1 MKSRYPR
8 IIAILLLASGLLFA
22 QKPASWNAGE
32 LQQALK
38 RLSVMGSVLYIAAHP
53 DDENTAVLSYL
64 ANEAQVRTAYLSL
77 TRGDGGQN
85 LIGPE
90 IGDLLGVIRTQE
102 LLAARRID
110 GARQFFSRAVD
121 FGYTKSRDE
130 ALQFWGNDE
139 ILADVVWVIRKFR
152 PDVIITR
159 FTPEIGGHGQ
169 HLASAWLAEKAFA
182 AAGDPNRFP
191 EQLALVKPWQ
201 PKRLLWDV
209 WTRAI
214 SQMNLDTTDFVS
226 VNVGKYN
233 PLLGKSYAEI
243 AALSRSMHKCQGFGA
258 SPQRGGYREYF
269 QHTLGDPATTSL
281 FDGVELSWKRVP
293 RGEKVGKLLA
303 EALENFQ
310 PQQPTAIIPTL
321 LKARSEINLLPQ
333 THDVAIKRD
342 ELDELLLQLCGI
354 WASATVPS
362 PSATPGSSV
371 AISTTLINRN
381 GYPVTLRGISYPFEN
396 GMPSGSQPLPANEPV
411 TSEKTIAIPADA
423 QLSNPYWL
431 RSEKQG
437 SLFTIPQ
444 PLDIGLPEKFAVQPV
459 RFFLEIDGQEVIATA
474 PVQYKWNDE
483 TDGESYR
490 AMEILPQVTVNFGA
504 GLQVFG
510 NGGSRQVPVIFQS
523 VAPETNAAVHF
534 SVPEGWQVSPASI
547 AIDFSGN
554 GSEIRQ
560 SVTVTPPAASGAGWL
575 SATVET
581 GGNRQPAH
589 SLSRIDYDH
598 IPIQTLTPPA
608 RLQLTRLD
616 IAKKGQL
623 IGYIAGAGDD
633 IPEALAQI
641 GYTVKMLSDDD
652 LNATD
657 LTQFDAIVAGI
668 RAYNTRDRLAADQP
682 RLLEYVNNGGT
693 LVIQYNTSH
702 RLVTEDL
709 GPYPLKLSRDRVTL
723 EDAPMEIL
731 APNHPLLTTP
741 NAITPAD
748 FEGWVQER
756 GLYFPNEWDDKYTA
770 LFSSNDPGES
780 PKTGS
785 LLYAQYGKGH
795 YIYTGISF
803 FRQLPAGVPGAFRL
817 FVNLLSAGKDK

>member
-1 MKSRYPR
+1 MNSIYPR
-8 IIAILLLASGLLFA
+8 IVAILLLATSLLFA

-38 RLSVMGSVLYIAAHP
+38 KLSVMGSALYIAAHP

-110 GARQFFSRAVD
+110 GAQQFFSRAVD
-121 FGYTKSRDE
+121 FGYTKSREE

-139 ILADVVWVIRKFR
+139 ILANVVWVIRKFR

-182 AAGDPNRFP
+182 AAGDPNQFP

-214 SQMNLDTTDFVS
+214 SQMNLDTTGFVS

-321 LKARSEINLLPQ
+321 LKARSEMSLLPQ

-459 RFFLEIDGQEVIATA
+459 RFFLEIGGQEVIAIA

-490 AMEILPQVTVNFGA
+490 SMEILPQVTVNFGA

-510 NGGSRQVPVIFQS
+510 NGESRQVPVIFQS
-523 VAPETNAAVHF
+523 VAPETKATVYL

-547 AIDFSGN
+547 TVDFSGN

-560 SVTVTPPAASGAGWL
+560 SVTVTPTATSGEGWL

-608 RLQLTRLD
+608 RLQLVRLD
-616 IAKKGQL
+616 IAKRGEL

-633 IPEALAQI
+633 IPEALTQI

-652 LNATD
+652 LNTTD
-657 LTQFDAIVAGI
+657 LSQFDAIVAGV

-682 RLLEYVNNGGT
+682 RLLAYVNNGGT

-731 APNHPLLTTP
+731 APNHPLLTAP

-785 LLYAQYGKGH
+785 LLYATYGKGH

-817 FVNLLSAGKDK
+817 FVNLLSVGN

>member
-1 MKSRYPR
+1 MNSIYPR
-8 IIAILLLASGLLFA
+8 IVAILLLATSLLFA

-38 RLSVMGSVLYIAAHP
+38 KLSVMGSALYIAAHP

-110 GARQFFSRAVD
+110 GAQQFFSRAVD
-121 FGYTKSRDE
+121 FGYTKSREE

-139 ILADVVWVIRKFR
+139 ILSNVVWVIRKFR

-182 AAGDPNRFP
+182 AAGDPNQFP

-214 SQMNLDTTDFVS
+214 SQMNLDTTGFVS

-321 LKARSEINLLPQ
+321 LKARSEMSLLPQ

-354 WASATVPS
+354 WAGATVPS

-459 RFFLEIDGQEVIATA
+459 RFFLEIGGQEVIAIA

-490 AMEILPQVTVNFGA
+490 SMEILPQVTVNFGA

-510 NGGSRQVPVIFQS
+510 NGESRQVPVIFQS
-523 VAPETNAAVHF
+523 VAPETKATVHL

-547 AIDFSGN
+547 AVDFSGN

-560 SVTVTPPAASGAGWL
+560 SVTVTPTATSGEGWL

-589 SLSRIDYDH
+589 SLTRIDYDH

-608 RLQLTRLD
+608 RLQLIRLD
-616 IAKKGQL
+616 IAKRGEL

-633 IPEALAQI
+633 IPEALTQI

-652 LNATD
+652 LNTTD
-657 LTQFDAIVAGI
+657 LSQFDAIVAGV

-682 RLLEYVNNGGT
+682 RLLAYVNNGGT

-731 APNHPLLTTP
+731 APNHPLLTAP

-785 LLYAQYGKGH
+785 LLYATYGKGH

-817 FVNLLSAGKDK
+817 FVNLLSVGN

>member
-1 MKSRYPR
+1 MNSIYPR
-8 IIAILLLASGLLFA
+8 IVAILLLATSLLFA

-38 RLSVMGSVLYIAAHP
+38 KLSVMGSALYIAAHP

-110 GARQFFSRAVD
+110 GAQQFFSRAVD
-121 FGYTKSRDE
+121 FGYTKSREE

-139 ILADVVWVIRKFR
+139 ILANVVWVIRKFR

-182 AAGDPNRFP
+182 AAGDPNQFP

-214 SQMNLDTTDFVS
+214 SQMNLDTTGFVS

-321 LKARSEINLLPQ
+321 LKARSEMSLLPQ

-459 RFFLEIDGQEVIATA
+459 RFFLEIGGQEVIAIA

-490 AMEILPQVTVNFGA
+490 SMEILPQVTVNFGA

-510 NGGSRQVPVIFQS
+510 NGESRQVPVIFQS
-523 VAPETNAAVHF
+523 VAPETKATVYL

-547 AIDFSGN
+547 VVDFSGN

-560 SVTVTPPAASGAGWL
+560 SVTVTPTATSGEGWL

-589 SLSRIDYDH
+589 SLTRIDYDH

-608 RLQLTRLD
+608 RLQLVRLD
-616 IAKKGQL
+616 IAKRGEL

-633 IPEALAQI
+633 IPEALTQI

-652 LNATD
+652 LNTTD
-657 LTQFDAIVAGI
+657 LSQFDAIVAGV

-682 RLLEYVNNGGT
+682 RLLAYVNNGGT

-731 APNHPLLTTP
+731 APNHPLLTAP

-785 LLYAQYGKGH
+785 LLYATYGKGH

-817 FVNLLSAGKDK
+817 FVNLLSVGN

>member
-38 RLSVMGSVLYIAAHP
+38 KLSVMGSVLYIAAHP

-371 AISTTLINRN
+371 ATSTTLINRN

-459 RFFLEIDGQEVIATA
+459 RFFLEIGGQEVIATA

-490 AMEILPQVTVNFGA
+490 SMEILPQVTVNFGA

-523 VAPETNAAVHF
+523 VAPETNATVHF

-547 AIDFSGN
+547 AVDFSGN

-616 IAKKGQL
+616 IAKKGEL

-633 IPEALAQI
+633 IPEALTQI
-641 GYTVKMLSDDD
+641 GYTVKLLSDDD
-652 LNATD
+652 LNTTD
-657 LTQFDAIVAGI
+657 LSQFDAIVAGI

-682 RLLEYVNNGGT
+682 RLLQYVNDGGT

-731 APNHPLLTTP
+731 VPNHPLLTVP
-741 NAITPAD
+741 NAITAAD

-756 GLYFPNEWDDKYTA
+756 GLYFPNEWDNTYTA

-785 LLYAQYGKGH
+785 MLYATYGKGH

-817 FVNLLSAGKDK
+817 FVNLLSVGN